1 MQHARDRIRELTARR
16 RLLSVEW
23 IVEGVN
29 RFLRGWAAYFR
40 YGNSAR
46 HFDKIMG
53 YARMRLAI
61 VIARRHRRSR
71 GFGWM
76 VIAFQSSDY
85 LGLINLDGPSLYPGP
100 TQGPTGPGGT
110 DRMPAVNDVG
120 EPCAGE
126 PHARLYVQPVVM
138 LRTLAGGL
146 GFSLCHAVS
155 AVTRST

>member
-71 GFGWM
+71 GVRLDGDRFP
-76 VIAFQSSDY
+76 V
-85 LGLINLDGPSLYPGP
+85 LGLPRAD
-100 TQGPTGPGGT
+100 
-110 DRMPAVNDVG
+110 
-120 EPCAGE
+120 
-126 PHARLYVQPVVM
+126 QP
-138 LRTLAGGL
+138 
-146 GFSLCHAVS
+146 
-155 AVTRST
+155 

>member
-1 MQHARDRIRELTARR
+1 MQHARDRIRELTARQ

-46 HFDKIMG
+46 HFDKIME

-76 VIAFQSSDY
+76 AIAFQSSDC
-85 LGLINLDGPSLYPGP
+85 LGLINP
-100 TQGPTGPGGT
+100 
-110 DRMPAVNDVG
+110 
-120 EPCAGE
+120 
-126 PHARLYVQPVVM
+126 
-138 LRTLAGGL
+138 RTASG
-146 GFSLCHAVS
+146 
-155 AVTRST
+155 